1 MITSPVIQHS
11 SVVFLPDTDGTLG
24 AALSALYCTC
34 KRVGK
39 KYHPN
44 IVMYITMTIDENS
57 NM

>member
-11 SVVFLPDTDGTLG
+11 SVVFLPDTDATLG

-34 KRVGK
+34 KRVSK
-39 KYHPN
+39 
-44 IVMYITMTIDENS
+44 MYITMKIDENS